1 MNWMVRNL
9 VVVLFGAAT
18 SVLTAAVLV
27 YMEAGNGQELF
38 SFTALRFVPVG
49 AIAAGFAGALGYL
62 LAAMALRLRPA
73 GLGALV
79 IVVISAGVVFMAES
93 AEFSMFLYGSDQ
105 ATQSIPTFGRFL
117 VTSTIH
123 TPLRFW
129 STDDPSTDFEMA
141 AFLSPGTS
149 SSAPRVE
156 GLGDN
161 KTGGIASG
169 VQGMM
174 ATQDVSQTQTG
185 RRLNQMGSGIATLGS
200 GVKAH
205 GREWLQIILQTFG
218 FALGGLVMF
227 VHLRQLP
234 HCKDCMLLLSDKGER
249 TRYFSRTKDMQNA
262 VDEVLTRARD
272 RQLQQSIQV
281 HTQRGHDKRANWV
294 EYASTIQLRRC
305 MQCDLHTM
313 DFRATRKD
321 GHKWKTID
329 ILGFSTS
336 SIDPLNFA

>member
-18 SVLTAAVLV
+18 CVLTVAALV
-27 YMEAGNGQELF
+27 YMEAVNGQELF
-38 SFTALRFVPVG
+38 SFTLLRLIPVG
-49 AIAAGFAGALGYL
+49 AISAGFAGGLGYL
-62 LAAMALRLRPA
+62 MAALALRLRPT
-73 GLGALV
+73 GMGALM
-79 IVVISAGVVFMAES
+79 IVAISAGVVFMAES

-105 ATQSIPTFGRFL
+105 ATQSIPAFGRFL
-117 VTSTIH
+117 ATSTLQ

-129 STDDPSTDFEMA
+129 STDDPSSDFAMA
-141 AFLSPGTS
+141 AFLSPGAS
-149 SSAPRVE
+149 PSAPRVQ
-156 GLGDN
+156 GLGDS

-185 RRLNQMGSGIATLGS
+185 RRLSQMGSGISTLGS

-205 GREWLQIILQTFG
+205 GKEWMQIILQTFG
-218 FALGGLVMF
+218 FALGGLVIF

-272 RQLQQSIQV
+272 KQLQQSIQA
-281 HTQRGHDKRANWV
+281 HAQRGHDKKATWV
-294 EYASTIQLRRC
+294 EFASTIHLRRC
-305 MQCDLHTM
+305 MQCDMHTM
-313 DFRATRKD
+313 DFRATRKN
-321 GHKWKTID
+321 GQSWKTID
-329 ILGFSTS
+329 VLGFSTS
-336 SIDPLNFA
+336 SVDPLHFA